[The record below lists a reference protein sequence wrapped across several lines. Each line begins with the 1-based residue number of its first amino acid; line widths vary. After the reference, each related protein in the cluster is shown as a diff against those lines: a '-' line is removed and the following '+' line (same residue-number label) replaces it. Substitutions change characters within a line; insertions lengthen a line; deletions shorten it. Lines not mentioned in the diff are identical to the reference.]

1 MFGSIHGI
9 LVFLITEIFD
19 IFNYILIFRVLLA
32 ASGSYSAEPLVQ
44 VVVKAT
50 SFITTPVRKFI
61 PDYKN
66 IEVGTIVLIFVLSL
80 IKNLLRIII
89 SFGVPNILNLII
101 GSIIMAIG
109 DALNLLVWVIFFLI
123 LIKAIL
129 SWIQP
134 GARNPMLDRIV
145 EPVLRPARKIIPPVS
160 GIDFSAILP
169 LIILQ
174 LISFFVLNPIIAK
187 GYNIA
192 LG

>member
-9 LVFLITEIFD
+9 LVFLITQVFD

-32 ASGSYSAEPLVQ
+32 ATGSYSNEPLVQ
-44 VVVKAT
+44 VVVRAT

-66 IEVGTIVLIFVLSL
+66 IEVGTIVLIFVLAF
-80 IKNLLRIII
+80 IKNLLRILI
-89 SFGVPNILNLII
+89 SFGVPDILSLIM
-101 GSIIMAIG
+101 GLFVMAIG
-109 DALNLLVWVIFFLI
+109 DVLNLFCWVLFFLI

-134 GARNPMLDRIV
+134 NLPNPMLDRIV
-145 EPVLRPARKIIPPVS
+145 NPILRPAQRFIPPVS

-169 LIILQ
+169 LIFLQ
-174 LISFFVLNPIIAK
+174 LLSFFVFNPIIAK

>member
-9 LVFLITEIFD
+9 LIFLITQIFD

-32 ASGSYSAEPLVQ
+32 ATGTYSAEPIAQ

-66 IEVGTIVLIFVLSL
+66 IEVGTIVLIFVLAF

-89 SFGVPNILNLII
+89 SFGVPNVVNLLI
-101 GSIIMAIG
+101 GVIIMAFADG
-109 DALNLLVWVIFFLI
+109 LNLFCWVLFFLI
-123 LIKAIL
+123 LVKAIL

-134 GARNPMLDRIV
+134 GIHNPMLDRIV
-145 EPVLRPARKIIPPVS
+145 EPVLRPARKIIPPMS

-169 LIILQ
+169 LIVLQ
-174 LISFFVLNPIIAK
+174 LISFFILNPIIAK